1 MHVLRGRGIRPLFLY
16 NDLMMLISGWDYLI
30 GGVGTFLQALIL
42 ARAIQTRAYKYYGFF
57 YAALAWALLES
68 VVFILVILLRIPYP
82 SPTSWIPRISPLI
95 GFLVAWEIYRQVFS
109 GLPHLRRRAGQAVSL
124 VLLLLVGASFAADFV
139 ARPLHSFPF
148 LASEWQCRLAQGA
161 FLVLSLALARY
172 YGIRL
177 GRNVL
182 GMAIGFG
189 FFVSIAVANFALRGQ
204 FGSAY
209 PFLGYVY
216 TLTSLASYGIWC
228 WSLWDYSPNPKPQPE
243 LSLQAE
249 RQPLDG
255 PLDVAWTRVF
265 ESLKKGFGR

>member
-1 MHVLRGRGIRPLFLY
+1 MTA
-16 NDLMMLISGWDYLI
+16 WDYII
-30 GGVGTFLQALIL
+30 GGVGTCLQAIIL
-42 ARAIQTRAYKYYGFF
+42 TRAIQTRTYKHYGFF
-57 YAALAWALLES
+57 YTAIAYSLLES
-68 VVFILVILLRIPYP
+68 LVIIYLVIFKPPYA
-82 SPTSWIPRISPLI
+82 SLAWILIENISPLV
-95 GFLVAWEIYRQVFS
+95 GFLVAGEIYRQVFS
-109 GLPHLRRRAGQAVSL
+109 GLPHLRRQAGQAVSL

-172 YGIRL
+172 YGIPL

-204 FGSAY
+204 FGSDY
-209 PFLGYVY
+209 SFLGYVY
-216 TLTSLASYGIWC
+216 TLSSLACYGIWS
-228 WSLWDYSPNPKPQPE
+228 WSLWDYAPNPKSQPE
-243 LSLQAE
+243 LSLQGE

-255 PLDVAWTRVF
+255 PVDVAWTRVF
-265 ESLKKGFGR
+265 EALKKGFGR